1 MKNCIRLYAKMQR
14 LHGMEFVFIVP
25 FSVVNSQSNLSTI
38 MPMLWYVLNELVYN
52 LKRYYFYPNFKII
65 T

>member
-1 MKNCIRLYAKMQR
+1 MQR